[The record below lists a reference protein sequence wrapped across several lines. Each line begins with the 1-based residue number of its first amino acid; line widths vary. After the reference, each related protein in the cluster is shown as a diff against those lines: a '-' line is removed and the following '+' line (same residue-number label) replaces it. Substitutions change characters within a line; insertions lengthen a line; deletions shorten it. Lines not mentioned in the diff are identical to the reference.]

1 MWKGKNI
8 KYVAGA
14 LLYVAFFS
22 SCRSQRQIAGYGN
35 PQVTVPV
42 QTVVPVASPVVPV
55 PEEKPVQQQQ
65 VVVEK
70 YKSLSSVEFY
80 GRGTWEGEIQYAL
93 DSICNSG
100 IMTTSQAGLYIYDLT
115 SDRPIYALNE
125 NQRLRPASCQKLIT
139 SISSLEYL
147 GGDYQ
152 FVTDLCITGTVS
164 QGTLSGDVYVVGTM
178 DPLLSKGDVRK
189 LAEML
194 KSSGISK
201 ISGHLYLDVSMK
213 DDLQYGWGWCWDDDY
228 GPLSAL
234 TVDGKDEFSIHWI
247 GALRNMGIGL
257 SNKGV
262 SFQICPSTANSI
274 GKIIHS
280 MDQILVPMMKDSENI
295 FAESMFYQLATRS
308 GQKSAGRKQAVP
320 LVEALISH
328 MGLQPERY
336 CIADGSGLSLYNYAS
351 PILLATFLKHAYL
364 NEPIRTHLY
373 PSLPIAGIDGTLE
386 KRMKESAAFGKVH
399 AKTGSLS
406 GISTLSGYAE
416 SNNGHLLVFSIMN
429 QGVEKMSVGRDFQ
442 DEICRIICK

>member
-1 MWKGKNI
+1 MDPDMYQMAKQQ
-8 KYVAGA
+8 A
-14 LLYVAFFS
+14 L
-22 SCRSQRQIAGYGN
+22 IARHH
-35 PQVTVPV
+35 
-42 QTVVPVASPVVPV
+42 
-55 PEEKPVQQQQ
+55 K
-65 VVVEK
+65 K
-70 YKSLSSVEFY
+70 YK
-80 GRGTWEGEIQYAL
+80 
-93 DSICNSG
+93 
-100 IMTTSQAGLYIYDLT
+100 
-115 SDRPIYALNE
+115 
-125 NQRLRPASCQKLIT
+125 
-139 SISSLEYL
+139 
-147 GGDYQ
+147 
-152 FVTDLCITGTVS
+152 
-164 QGTLSGDVYVVGTM
+164 

-234 TVDGKDEFSIHWI
+234 TVDGKDEFSIHWV

-386 KRMKESAAFGKVH
+386 KRMKESAADRIHCRARGRCCCVRAFLRPLPASGLSVH
-399 AKTGSLS
+399 W
-406 GISTLSGYAE
+406 
-416 SNNGHLLVFSIMN
+416 
-429 QGVEKMSVGRDFQ
+429 GVPFRFHQTRKFVWDLCQRH
-442 DEICRIICK
+442 